1 VSALLTWL
9 STAES
14 YLSETKSV
22 LGDVETVGMLIQQHQ
37 VGIQLLSV
45 LLYDVQQQQDSVL
58 PVWLIDMLFVLVEK
72 SS

>member
-1 VSALLTWL
+1 
-9 STAES
+9 
-14 YLSETKSV
+14 V

-58 PVWLIDMLFVLVEK
+58 PVWLIDMLFVLLEK